1 MNSFSKSQ
9 EAKTRECNFYL
20 VKRNFRINIEVNNE
34 DDSGLKSS
42 KPDTSED
49 SSQNKNK
56 LTDNDNTD
64 QIIQINKDSF
74 DDDDCN

>member
-1 MNSFSKSQ
+1 MNNQ
-9 EAKTRECNFYL
+9 
-20 VKRNFRINIEVNNE
+20 

-49 SSQNKNK
+49 SLNKK
-56 LTDNDNTD
+56 IENDNND

-74 DDDDCN
+74 DDDCKLIFMNFFYIKNSIIVLF